1 MLTMPIT
8 PTRSRRASASRRRS
22 AHSPESPP
30 AAPPPVRT
38 VYIGSDG
45 TIYHA
50 RCGQPA
56 EYLRTRGGLELDFY
70 CLTCV
75 EHITLAVHA
84 LPQVQTVGR
93 TPEREATGPHSR

>member
-1 MLTMPIT
+1 
-8 PTRSRRASASRRRS
+8 
-22 AHSPESPP
+22 
-30 AAPPPVRT
+30 

-70 CLTCV
+70 CLACV
-75 EHITLAVHA
+75 EHITLAINA
-84 LPQVQTVGR
+84 LPQVPMIGR
-93 TPEREATGPHSR
+93 TPEREATGTPAR